1 MGEEKK
7 SVSLTVTGMTCASCS
22 RIVEKRLSKIDGVA
36 FAAVNLGTE
45 TAFVVLEK
53 DVPLEALEEAVT
65 KAGYGVSRERPAD
78 LESRRYSEARRNLIL
93 AWIVT
98 GPLMALMIPH
108 MAGYHVFGYHWM
120 EIAGGALVIF
130 GAGWRSL
137 RGAWI
142 ALSHGHGNMDVLV
155 CLGALAAWSTAILAQ
170 SGVAVSSFG
179 AVGAMIVALHVTGR
193 FIESHLRD
201 RASKEIRA
209 LVGIQAREAR
219 VVRDDGEVT
228 VPIEAVSSG
237 MVLSVR
243 PGERIPSDGVVLS
256 GRSAV
261 DESMITGEPMPVSKE
276 EGHEVTGGSV
286 AVTGSLKIEVTR
298 TGEDTFLSR
307 MIALIEEAQGA
318 KIPIQAFADRVTG
331 AFVPVVASLALA
343 SGLFWYLGVDRFGW
357 ILDQASRWIPWVV
370 SARDP
375 LSVGLFA
382 FVTTIVIACPCALGL
397 ATPMALITGT
407 GAASRKGIVIGNAEA
422 IQTAGDVT
430 VVVMDKT
437 GTLTEG
443 HPEVTRISLDSR
455 SLAVAVA
462 MESASNHPLAKA
474 IAALDADPI
483 DMESVEEI
491 AGEGL
496 TAVVDGETW
505 TLGRPKSMEK
515 YEEMTQAGRTVVEVR
530 KEGEVMGFLAL
541 EDPIRPESVDAVSEL
556 KKLGIR
562 PVMATGDN
570 RGAAELVA
578 DAVGIDRSNVH
589 AGIKPEDKLAIIRS
603 EQSRGGKVLMVGDG
617 MNDAAALKGAD
628 VGVAVG
634 SGTDLAIDSADMVI
648 VSGGAERIAQ
658 GIALSRKTFSV
669 IRQNLFWAFG
679 YNLLAL
685 PLAMAGLLHPVVAE
699 VAMTFSSISVIL
711 NSMRVGR

>member
-53 DVPLEALEEAVT
+53 DVPLQTLEEAVT
-65 KAGYGVSRERPAD
+65 KAGYGISWERPAD
-78 LESRRYSEARRNLIL
+78 LESRRYFEARRNLIL
-93 AWIVT
+93 AWVVT

-261 DESMITGEPMPVSKE
+261 DESMITGEPIPVSKE

-318 KIPIQAFADRVTG
+318 KIPIQAFADRMTG
-331 AFVPVVASLALA
+331 AFVPVVAFLALA

-430 VVVMDKT
+430 VVVLDKT

-443 HPEVTRISLDSR
+443 HPEVTRISLDPR

-505 TLGRPKSMEK
+505 TLGRPKSMEN

-530 KEGEVMGFLAL
+530 KDGEVMGFLAL
-541 EDPIRPESVDAVSEL
+541 EDPIRPESADAVSEL

-578 DAVGIDRSNVH
+578 DAVGIDRSDVH

-603 EQSRGGKVLMVGDG
+603 EQSKGGKVLMVGDG